1 MQSKFNF
8 IPLII
13 GLAMLNG
20 CANSNDYDMKA
31 KNQFVTEFFALVKD
45 VEKVKFKS
53 FAGEGM
59 AVGAVGGALENAQG
73 NREDMLAG
81 AIVGAFVGGLL
92 TAIFEGSTTGYEYQL
107 QAVDGDV
114 VNVIVDKKAANEGD
128 CVIVRVAGDVR
139 ISKMPL
145 DLCIEA
151 AKEYP
156 QIL

>member
-1 MQSKFNF
+1 MQRKLTF
-8 IPLII
+8 IPLLLGFAI
-13 GLAMLNG
+13 LNG
-20 CANSNDYDMKA
+20 CANSNDYDRKA

-45 VEKVKFKS
+45 VEKVRFKS
-53 FAGEGM
+53 YVGEGM
-59 AVGAVGGALENAQG
+59 AVGAVDGVLSNSRG
-73 NREDMLAG
+73 NSEDMLAG
-81 AIVGAFVGGLL
+81 AIVGAFFGGLL
-92 TAIFEGSTTGYEYQL
+92 TAVFEGSTTGYEYQL

-114 VNVIVDKKAANEGD
+114 VNVIVDKKAAIAGD

-139 ISKMPL
+139 ISKIPL

>member
-1 MQSKFNF
+1 MQSKINF

-20 CANSNDYDMKA
+20 CANSNDYDRKA

-92 TAIFEGSTTGYEYQL
+92 TAIFE
-107 QAVDGDV
+107 
-114 VNVIVDKKAANEGD
+114 AAQQDTNTNF
-128 CVIVRVAGDVR
+128 RLWMA
-139 ISKMPL
+139 MWL
-145 DLCIEA
+145 T
-151 AKEYP
+151 
-156 QIL
+156 